1 MDTPYLNVLDAS
13 EFNVGDEVYV
23 VANNQEELFGT
34 ILEKDG
40 NRVKLDFIVPKK
52 YNLGNLTRLYRLVTD
67 PI

>member
-1 MDTPYLNVLDAS
+1 MPRYHQLGEIPHKRHVTFKKKDGSLY
-13 EFNVGDEVYV
+13 
-23 VANNQEELFGT
+23 QEELFGT